1 MARGA
6 EAKQEVF
13 AKILDTFAGSFMQDD
28 KICRI
33 PCQENGET
41 VEIKVTLTAAKD
53 VLGAGTSSNRAA
65 GPTAVEE
72 FDWSDNG
79 AAGGKSSV
87 EAAVAA
93 DLNETEKANIR
104 KMMEALGL

>member
-1 MARGA
+1 MAKGA
-6 EAKQEVF
+6 ISKENIFK
-13 AKILDTFAGSFMQDD
+13 KILETFDGSFMQDD

-33 PCQENGET
+33 PMVEDGSV

-53 VLGAGTSSNRAA
+53 VLGAGASSNRVS

-72 FDWSDNG
+72 FDWSNSNESAVG
-79 AAGGKSSV
+79 
-87 EAAVAA
+87 VAA
-93 DLNETEKANIR
+93 KNDLSDTEKENIK